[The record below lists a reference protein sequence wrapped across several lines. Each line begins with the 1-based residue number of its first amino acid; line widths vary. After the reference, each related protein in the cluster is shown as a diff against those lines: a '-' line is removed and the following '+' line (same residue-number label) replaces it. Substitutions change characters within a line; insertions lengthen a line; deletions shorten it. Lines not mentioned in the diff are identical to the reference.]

1 VYTGFVHIRSLQE
14 KTIQQIIEERKTGG
28 VFLHLQDLIER
39 TAIGLEQLNIL
50 VSIGA
55 LRFTGKTKKQLLWEA
70 NFLQKKNKTH
80 IPVSDSLF
88 EEKPVSF
95 SLPELIDNAIDD
107 LYDQKEI
114 LGFTLSNPFA
124 LVEEEADKYLPAKE
138 IGDHFGKIVTVLV
151 YFIASKH
158 VQTKNNDVMFFGTFI
173 DKDLDWVDTVH
184 FPETARLYPLHSSG
198 FYKITGRVVDDFGVY
213 SIEARK
219 LVKVGLKK
227 RSYDTIK

>member
-1 VYTGFVHIRSLQE
+1 M
-14 KTIQQIIEERKTGG
+14 QQMIEERKAGG
-28 VFLHLQDLIER
+28 VYLHLQDFIER

-55 LRFTGKTKKQLLWEA
+55 FRFTGKTKKQLLWEA
-70 NFLQKKNKTH
+70 NFLQKKNKAH
-80 IPVSDSLF
+80 IPVSESLF
-88 EEKPVSF
+88 EEKPVEF
-95 SLPELIDNAIDD
+95 TLPELTDNAIDD

-114 LGFTLSNPFA
+114 LGFTLWNPFA
-124 LVEEEADKYLPAKE
+124 MVDEDPNQYVPARE
-138 IGDHFGKIVTVLV
+138 IGNHLHKVITVLV

-184 FPETARLYPLHSSG
+184 FPDTARIYPLHSGG
-198 FYKITGRVVDDFGVY
+198 FYKVTGRVVDDFGVY

-219 LVKVGLKK
+219 LVKVGFKK